1 VITNLPEGSELLLIA
16 RKTLLDDLAPLVGD
30 KAKYTLAMIA
40 NAMAIAARE
49 AEAGEA
55 PALAALA
62 RFDRIYGIE
71 TRELHGEALRRA
83 IAVQDL
89 RLAED
94 IRGGHFDAPDEKRRA
109 VFEHLRETVTAR
121 LRISNP
127 KSLP

>member
-1 VITNLPEGSELLLIA
+1 MMNLPEGSELLLVA
-16 RKTLLDDLAPLVGD
+16 RKTLLDELAPLLGED
-30 KAKYTLAMIA
+30 AKYTVAMIA

-62 RFDRIYGIE
+62 RCDRVYGTE
-71 TRELHGEALRRA
+71 PRELHGEALRREL
-83 IAVQDL
+83 VMQDQ

-94 IRGGHFDAPDEKRRA
+94 IRSGQFDADDGKRRA
-109 VFEHLRETVTAR
+109 VFEHLRESVIAR